1 MRIIGILG
9 KHNNYYYISCYGNK
23 FLISNS
29 NISETML
36 ESSLNLTV
44 SATVDFERSCDLEEF
59 AEFWLKEDLEI
70 IHPLLRYYEL
80 QKLGN

>member
-1 MRIIGILG
+1 M
-9 KHNNYYYISCYGNK
+9 
-23 FLISNS
+23 ISNS

>member
-9 KHNNYYYISCYGNK
+9 KHNNYYYISCYERK
-23 FLISNS
+23 FLISSS
-29 NISETML
+29 NISETLL
-36 ESSLNLTV
+36 ESSLNLIA

-70 IHPLLRYYEL
+70 IHPLLKHYEL
-80 QKLGN
+80 QKFDN